1 MHIFYYYRGE
11 RKLFVLPSSLL
22 YRGLYIKV
30 PLCSTNQNDT
40 SEILTEYKTGKITND
55 ISDEKSKNSI
65 PEERD
70 GVNRMRLNTEGKMVN
85 KQLVYKVNL
94 CYRCV
99 PIWHYSI

>member
-1 MHIFYYYRGE
+1 MHIFYYYRDE

-30 PLCSTNQNDT
+30 PRCSTNQNDT

-70 GVNRMRLNTEGKMVN
+70 GINRMRLNTEGKMVN

-99 PIWHYSI
+99 PI